1 MAFMLF
7 GLSLVLLVAGLAG
20 FYQSLDLLPT
30 GMGVL
35 YAISGAAAVCMAI
48 VTFVLGVLV
57 RRIDGLTELVRRQ
70 GGAAA
75 GVVEAAPLD
84 RTFAAPPS
92 DAEPPAGAEA
102 PETAPEQA
110 GKPGL
115 ERAEAE
121 EPINE
126 NRSGHLPTLGEIE
139 HAIETPGA
147 PPSLIGRYSSGG
159 ANYMIFA
166 DGSIEAET
174 QEGTFK
180 FASMGDFKD
189 FLAGRKDGGR

>member
-75 GVVEAAPLD
+75 GVVEAAPLKG
-84 RTFAAPPS
+84 TFAAQPA

-102 PETAPEQA
+102 PETRPEQA
-110 GKPGL
+110 GEPVL
-115 ERAEAE
+115 EREEAE

-139 HAIETPGA
+139 HAIETPEA

-180 FASMGDFKD
+180 FASMGDFKS
-189 FLAGRKDGGR
+189 FLADRREGER